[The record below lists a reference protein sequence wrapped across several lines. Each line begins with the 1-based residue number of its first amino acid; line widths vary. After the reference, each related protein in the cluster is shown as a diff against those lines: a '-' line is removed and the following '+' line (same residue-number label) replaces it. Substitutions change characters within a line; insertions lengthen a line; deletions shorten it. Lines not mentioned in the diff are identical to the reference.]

1 MLFAQAR
8 ALVIQVEG
16 PRRALGRECT
26 GHRRRSAYRPA
37 VSEGCRRAAGVSR
50 GASRRHR
57 WVKPRRCFRATQL
70 ETSQATQ
77 SGWSAWRQ
85 PRSAHGERELDRCFL
100 VASGGSEDSPVSWV
114 PPPPPLLRCPLDPVQ
129 PRTRLGN
136 QLAGL
141 VITFASLS
149 PQHWLV
155 PPSPP
160 PTSPVGFLS
169 CSLAS
174 YVECRLLSLFLFCFV
189 LFCFVLKCI

>member
-1 MLFAQAR
+1 MQ
-8 ALVIQVEG
+8 
-16 PRRALGRECT
+16 
-26 GHRRRSAYRPA
+26 
-37 VSEGCRRAAGVSR
+37 
-50 GASRRHR
+50 
-57 WVKPRRCFRATQL
+57 
-70 ETSQATQ
+70 TSQATQ

-85 PRSAHGERELDRCFL
+85 PRSTHGERELDRCFL

-114 PPPPPLLRCPLDPVQ
+114 PPRPPLLWCPLDPVQ

-160 PTSPVGFLS
+160 PTLPVGFLS

-189 LFCFVLKCI
+189 LFCSQMHLSLGIFPTCGAHLIKFDSWGFYCELFLNRLISTLMSSLIV